1 MTKCTTRNLH
11 LPVALSALACLCWFL
26 LACGEEEPEA
36 SDAPDYQATIAAAL
50 ANAAES
56 APTIAS
62 TATAEPTPAPT
73 PTEIPPRP
81 TATAAP
87 MPTPATPAASDTEPL
102 APLTMEDPNAF
113 LAGLSDAER
122 QCVSTA
128 IPSGRLAAAL
138 QSPESV
144 DAAEISALLGCLEH
158 DTVLRLFLTQVLTA
172 TGPLSPDSSACLRRS
187 YADTDLHGLMA
198 DPPVAGEPGSP
209 DESEAVAF
217 MVAFVVSLS
226 CLSEDEFQAA
236 APAMDMAP
244 EEYEN
249 FQCVLERVG
258 GQDALTALLT
268 PAAEFPAA
276 LFEAALECQV
286 QMAGPPPG

>member
-1 MTKCTTRNLH
+1 MTKCTTRTLH
-11 LPVALSALACLCWFL
+11 LPIALSALACLCWFT
-26 LACGEEEPEA
+26 LACGGDEPEV
-36 SDAPDYQATIAAAL
+36 SDAPDYEATIAAAL
-50 ANAAES
+50 AKAAES
-56 APTIAS
+56 APTIEP
-62 TATAEPTPAPT
+62 TATAEPTP
-73 PTEIPPRP
+73 TEIPPSP
-81 TATAAP
+81 TATTAP
-87 MPTPATPAASDTEPL
+87 TATPETPAVSDTEPL
-102 APLTMEDPNAF
+102 APLAMEDANTF

-128 IPSGRLAAAL
+128 IPPERLAAAL

-144 DAAEISALLGCLEH
+144 DAAESSALLGCLEH

-172 TGPLSPDSSACLRRS
+172 TGPLGPDSSACLRRS
-187 YADTDLHGLMA
+187 YADTDLHAIMA

-217 MVAFVVSLS
+217 MVSFVVSLS
-226 CLSEDEFQAA
+226 CLSEEEFQVA
-236 APAMDMAP
+236 APAMGMAP

>member
-11 LPVALSALACLCWFL
+11 LPIALSALACLCWFT
-26 LACGEEEPEA
+26 LACGGDEPEA
-36 SDAPDYQATIAAAL
+36 SDAPDYEATIAAAL
-50 ANAAES
+50 AKAGES
-56 APTIAS
+56 APTIEP
-62 TATAEPTPAPT
+62 TATAEPTPTET
-73 PTEIPPRP
+73 PPSP
-81 TATAAP
+81 TATTAP
-87 MPTPATPAASDTEPL
+87 TATPKTPAVTDTEPL
-102 APLTMEDPNAF
+102 APLAMDDPNAF

-122 QCVSTA
+122 QCISA
-128 IPSGRLAAAL
+128 ALPAERLAAAL

-144 DAAEISALLGCLEH
+144 DAAESSALLGCLEH

-187 YADTDLHGLMA
+187 YADTDLHALMA

-268 PAAEFPAA
+268 PAAEFPVA
-276 LFEAALECQV
+276 LFTAAAECQL